1 MSKPLQ
7 IKSVLES
14 CFIIQQSLLFPN
26 RMAGHLNEMQ
36 LNRIFAK
43 TAGDVHHNSN
53 TMWRIVLIIGFAWIY
68 TTCTGYQGNVVTVTN
83 IDLSFFLFCLD
94 HVKHLSTFQT
104 KFKIGGHLSMDT

>member
-7 IKSVLES
+7 IKSVLGS

-36 LNRIFAK
+36 LHRIFAK
-43 TAGDVHHNSN
+43 TADA
-53 TMWRIVLIIGFAWIY
+53 TMWAVVLFISCAWIY

-83 IDLSFFLFCLD
+83 IDLSFFLSVDSSGIVYATQVYL
-94 HVKHLSTFQT
+94 HTVISISPQVNSKRS
-104 KFKIGGHLSMDT
+104 